1 MIQPLDPSNAE
12 RKQKK
17 KRNLFFIQ
25 TKYILHLKIMQ
36 TALGSQEAPC
46 GLMNHEE
53 GKMASQDVLEV
64 YYYGASFFATEWK
77 IISPTSTLPGRS

>member
-1 MIQPLDPSNAE
+1 
-12 RKQKK
+12 
-17 KRNLFFIQ
+17 
-25 TKYILHLKIMQ
+25 MQ